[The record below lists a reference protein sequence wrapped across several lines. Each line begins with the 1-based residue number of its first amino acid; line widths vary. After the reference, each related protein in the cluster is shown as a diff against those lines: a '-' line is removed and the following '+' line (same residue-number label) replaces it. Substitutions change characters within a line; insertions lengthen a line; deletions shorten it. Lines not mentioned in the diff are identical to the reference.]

1 MATVYLSLG
10 TNLGD
15 RAYNLE
21 RAVTRLTEVLD
32 ALVLSSVYETDP
44 WGLVDQPDFYNLC
57 ALGETTLEPRAL
69 LRLLKHLERAL
80 GRVDGTLWGPRLIDI
95 DLLFY
100 DDQVL
105 DEPALQVP
113 HPRIR
118 GRAFVLIPLLDLVED
133 LEHPALKRSIRSLAS
148 EVDATTVRRLAQPL
162 LAASAACDQA
172 SEPSATQSLGING
185 QSCTGVQSCTGS
197 ETSRSSNRVLLQS
210 IEQGVTAETQQVCR
224 MRAIAAGAR

>member
-1 MATVYLSLG
+1 MAIVYLSLG

-15 RAYNLE
+15 RAHNLE
-21 RAVTRLTEVLD
+21 RAVARLAEVLD
-32 ALVLSSVYETDP
+32 TLVLSPVYETDP

-57 ALGETTLEPRAL
+57 ARGETTLEPRAL
-69 LRLLKHLERAL
+69 LRLLKRLERAL

-100 DDQVL
+100 DDLVL

-118 GRAFVLIPLLDLVED
+118 SRAFVLIPLLDLVED
-133 LEHPALKRSIRSLAS
+133 LQHPALDCSIRSLAS

-162 LAASAACDQA
+162 TGASPLAHALSCANQA
-172 SEPSATQSLGING
+172 RYRETPP
-185 QSCTGVQSCTGS
+185 GS
-197 ETSRSSNRVLLQS
+197 PRSP
-210 IEQGVTAETQQVCR
+210 
-224 MRAIAAGAR
+224 RARHRA

>member
-15 RAYNLE
+15 RAHNLE

-32 ALVLSSVYETDP
+32 ALVLSPVYETDP

-57 ALGETTLEPRAL
+57 ACGETTLEPRAL
-69 LRLLKHLERAL
+69 LRLLKRLERAL

-113 HPRIR
+113 YPRIR

-133 LEHPALKRSIRSLAS
+133 LHHPALKRSIRSLAS
-148 EVDATTVRRLAQPL
+148 EVDASTVRRLARPL
-162 LAASAACDQA
+162 LAASAPCDQA
-172 SEPSATQSLGING
+172 SGAEPDTLAWPQWSVMHRDS
-185 QSCTGVQSCTGS
+185 VVH
-197 ETSRSSNRVLLQS
+197 RV
-210 IEQGVTAETQQVCR
+210 GDQQVKQSR
-224 MRAIAAGAR
+224 TSSVDRAMCHG

>member
-15 RAYNLE
+15 RAHNLE

-32 ALVLSSVYETDP
+32 ALVLSPVYETEP

-57 ALGETTLEPRAL
+57 ACGETTLEPRAL
-69 LRLLKHLERAL
+69 LRLLKRLERAL
-80 GRVDGTLWGPRLIDI
+80 GRIDGTLWGPRLIDI

-118 GRAFVLIPLLDLVED
+118 GRAFVLITLLDLVED
-133 LEHPALKRSIRSLAS
+133 LHHPALKRSIRSLAS
-148 EVDATTVRRLAQPL
+148 EVDASTVRRLARPL
-162 LAASAACDQA
+162 LAASAPCDQA
-172 SEPSATQSLGING
+172 SEPSAVHSHGLNA
-185 QSCTGVQSCTGS
+185 QSCAGS
-197 ETSRSSNRVLLQS
+197 ETCRSSNRVLL
-210 IEQGVTAETQQVCR
+210 
-224 MRAIAAGAR
+224 